1 MPNKSITQ
9 PLNFKRNLRLKA
21 LGLEWDSI
29 PLITL
34 LTIAF
39 MFSLL
44 DRNIFQQPGL
54 AIKLPEAT
62 QELLN
67 SVSSITVLTVTPNR
81 TFILGGK
88 LYTLA
93 TLTHG
98 FQKAIINGGAD
109 EPILLLKADHGTEMQ
124 LLFEICEL
132 AKKAGF
138 VKVQIATNFANETL

>member
-98 FQKAIINGGAD
+98 FQKAII
-109 EPILLLKADHGTEMQ
+109 
-124 LLFEICEL
+124 
-132 AKKAGF
+132 
-138 VKVQIATNFANETL
+138 TNTLIESRPWNRNAVTF